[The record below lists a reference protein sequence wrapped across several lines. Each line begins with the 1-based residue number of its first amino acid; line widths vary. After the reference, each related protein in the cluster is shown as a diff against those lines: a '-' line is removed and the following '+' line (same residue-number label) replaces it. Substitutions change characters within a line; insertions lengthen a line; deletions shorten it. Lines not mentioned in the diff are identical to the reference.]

1 MFHIYSYGRTSP
13 MKLILT
19 DRQANLVNRFT
30 RAFFEAQNH
39 FLEKTGKRWT
49 PDEPIS
55 FNGNSWSK
63 KDNASYNR
71 IAKFLTFQYKIH
83 NKLGTPM
90 QEEDLHDDF
99 LVRN

>member
-19 DRQANLVNRFT
+19 DRQATLVNRFT
-30 RAFFEAQNH
+30 SAFFEAQQH
-39 FLEKTGKRWT
+39 FLEKTGRRWT

-63 KDNASYNR
+63 KDNDLYNK

-90 QEEDLHDDF
+90 TEEDLHDDY